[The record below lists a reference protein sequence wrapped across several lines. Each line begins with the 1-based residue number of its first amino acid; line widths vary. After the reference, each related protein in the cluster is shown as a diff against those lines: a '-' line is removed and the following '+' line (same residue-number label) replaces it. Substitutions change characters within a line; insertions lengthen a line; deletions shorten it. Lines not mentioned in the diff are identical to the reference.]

1 MSVSWPRSSVSI
13 EGGVLHVV
21 ATPIGNLGDLSPRAV
36 QVLAGVDLIAAED
49 TRHTAGLLAHCG
61 VQTPRVSLHEH
72 NEDRQVPA
80 LIQRLIQGESLAL
93 VSDAGTPLI
102 SDPGFR
108 LVAAAR
114 AAGIRVVPIPGPAAL
129 IAALSASGLPSDRF
143 WFEGF
148 LPARAQARR
157 HRLEALAAVSGTL
170 ILYESSHRIQG
181 SLEDMAQTL
190 GGERRAVVARELTKT
205 FEQIQGGRLDDLC
218 VWLSSDPNHARGEF
232 VVLVTGAPD
241 APGEALTAEARR
253 VLALCLAQ
261 MPVKQAAKLA
271 SQITGAP
278 KNDLYQQALVLKGKA

>member
-1 MSVSWPRSSVSI
+1 MSVSWPRCSVSI

-49 TRHTAGLLAHCG
+49 TRHTAGLLTHYG

-80 LIQRLIQGESLAL
+80 LIQRLRQGESLAL

-129 IAALSASGLPSDRF
+129 IAALSVSGLPSDRF

-157 HRLEALAAVSGTL
+157 HRLEALVAVSGTL
-170 ILYESSHRIQG
+170 IFYESSHRIQA
-181 SLEDMAQTL
+181 SLEDMAHTL
-190 GGERRAVVARELTKT
+190 GGERQAVVARELTKT
-205 FEQIQGGRLDDLC
+205 FEQIQGGSLEDLC
-218 VWLSSDPNHARGEF
+218 AWVSSDPNHARGEF
-232 VVLVTGAPD
+232 VVLVSGAPD
-241 APGEALTAEARR
+241 APRDALAAESIR
-253 VLALCLAQ
+253 VLELCLAQ

-278 KNDLYQQALVLKGKA
+278 KNDLYQQALALKGQG

>member
-1 MSVSWPRSSVSI
+1 MSVSWPRCGVSI

-49 TRHTAGLLAHCG
+49 TRHTAGLLTHYG

-80 LIQRLIQGESLAL
+80 LVQRLTQGESLAL

-157 HRLEALAAVSGTL
+157 HRLEALMAVSGTL
-170 ILYESSHRIQG
+170 IFYESSHRIQA
-181 SLEDMAQTL
+181 SLEDMAHTL
-190 GGERRAVVARELTKT
+190 GGERLAVVARELTKT
-205 FEQIQGGRLDDLC
+205 FEQIQGGSLEDLC
-218 VWLSSDPNHARGEF
+218 AWVCSDPHHTRGEF
-232 VVLVTGAPD
+232 VVLVSGAPD
-241 APGEALTAEARR
+241 APRDALSAESIR
-253 VLALCLAQ
+253 VLELCLAQ

-271 SQITGAP
+271 SQITGVP
-278 KNDLYQQALVLKGKA
+278 KNDLYQQALALKGQG

>member
-1 MSVSWPRSSVSI
+1 MSI

-36 QVLAGVDLIAAED
+36 QVLSGVDLIAAED
-49 TRHTAGLLAHCG
+49 TRHTGGLLAHCG
-61 VQTPRVSLHEH
+61 VHTPQVSLHEH

-80 LIQRLIQGESLAL
+80 LIQRLLQGESLAL

-108 LVAAAR
+108 LVSAAR

-148 LPARAQARR
+148 LPARAQARC
-157 HRLEALAAVSGTL
+157 HRLEALAAIPATL
-170 ILYESSHRIQG
+170 IFYESSHRIRA

-190 GGERRAVVARELTKT
+190 GMGRQAVVARELTKT
-205 FEQIQGGRLDDLC
+205 FEQIQGGSLEALC
-218 VWLSSDPNHARGEF
+218 AWLSSDPNHTRGEF
-232 VVLVTGAPD
+232 VVLVSGAPD
-241 APGEALTAEARR
+241 TPGDALAAESIR
-253 VLALCLAQ
+253 VLELCLAQ

-278 KNDLYQQALVLKGKA
+278 KNDLYQQALALKGQA